1 VANAEQAAAVVTELF
16 ESWHEAMVRFADRSL
31 GNFETAEEIVQE
43 AFTDLY
49 KELRSGK
56 PVVHPK
62 AWVMRVIRRR
72 IWREYHCKEPV
83 CEQLDLIPE
92 VPAHMRYS
100 GEIGLLLSHLTA
112 REAEAMLLRAAG
124 LDYTGIAEELGIATG
139 TVGALL
145 SKALRKMQGVAQ
157 GKGAGRVVES

>member
-1 VANAEQAAAVVTELF
+1 
-16 ESWHEAMVRFADRSL
+16 MVRFAARSL

-49 KELRSGK
+49 KELRSSK
-56 PVVHPK
+56 PVEHPK

-72 IWREYHCKEPV
+72 IWREYHSKEPV
-83 CEQLDLIPE
+83 CEQLDLMPE
-92 VPAHMRYS
+92 FPAYMRHS
-100 GEIGLLLSHLTA
+100 SELGLLFSHLTA

-124 LDYTGIAEELGIATG
+124 LDYAGIAEELGIATG

-157 GKGAGRVVES
+157 GKRTGRVVES